1 MPAITATSLTG
12 QGARAV
18 TETTLNGTDSLVYQ
32 PGDILILRNP
42 TGAAI
47 SPTIVGSLA
56 PSSFAVTGADT
67 FNLST
72 GRAVGSI
79 AASAVR
85 AIPLDTI
92 REYLAGTISITSGTG
107 LIAVLL
113 RPSA

>member
-1 MPAITATSLTG
+1 MPAITATTLTG
-12 QGARAV
+12 PGARAV
-18 TETTLNGTDSLVYQ
+18 TETTLNGTDSFVYA

-56 PSSFAVTGADT
+56 SSAFAVPGAAT
-67 FNLST
+67 INLSA
-72 GRAVGSI
+72 GFAVGSI
-79 AASAVR
+79 AAAALR

-92 REYLAGTISITSGTG
+92 SNFLTGTISITSGTG
-107 LIAVLL
+107 LVATLL

>member
-1 MPAITATSLTG
+1 MPAITATTLTG

-18 TETTLNGTDSLVYQ
+18 TETTLNGTDSLTYA

-56 PSSFAVTGADT
+56 PAAFAVPRADT
-67 FNLST
+67 FNLSG
-72 GRAVGSI
+72 GRAVGPI
-79 AASAVR
+79 PASGVR

-92 REYLAGTISITSGTG
+92 AEYLAGTISITSGSG
-107 LIAVLL
+107 LIGALL